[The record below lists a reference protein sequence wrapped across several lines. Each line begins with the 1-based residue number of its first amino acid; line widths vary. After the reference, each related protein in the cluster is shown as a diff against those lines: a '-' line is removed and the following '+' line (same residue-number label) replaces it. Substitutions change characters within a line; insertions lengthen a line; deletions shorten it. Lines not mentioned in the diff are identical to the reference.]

1 MNTIVNKQ
9 AKHGLGQAAQ
19 SQITVLPWRKTYADP
34 KIRPPG
40 DSLGGI
46 VAAEDF
52 LRRCELLQQLSWERW
67 EVRSTIWL

>member
-1 MNTIVNKQ
+1 MGWDKQ
-9 AKHGLGQAAQ
+9 PKAKSQFCLGERPTL
-19 SQITVLPWRKTYADP
+19 ILRFDP
-34 KIRPPG
+34 RPG